1 MRTLVRAAF
10 LVTIITLASC
20 APKDKNAELTE
31 KKAKL
36 EALKKQQTDVAGD
49 ITKLEA
55 EIAKLDT
62 SAKKEEKPKLV
73 TLGTIAPETFT
84 HYIDLQGKIDAVNI
98 SYITPRGA
106 GGQVR
111 ALYIKKG
118 QSVSK
123 GQLVLKL
130 DDAMSNQ
137 SVVAAKQ
144 GLETIKTQLG
154 YAQDMYNRQNNLW
167 KQGIGTEVQLI
178 TDKNNVELLQNQ
190 LKSAQEQVKLNEQ
203 QQSFTSVYSDVSGV
217 AEDVNVREGELFAG
231 AGQIKIV
238 NNTNLKVVTQIPE
251 NYLGKVNVGSHIKVT
266 LPDQN
271 KTLDATV
278 TAGGQMIDP
287 NSHSFWVEAQLP
299 ADKDLRPNQVALVRI
314 QDYSA
319 PNAITIPVNV
329 LQNDEKG
336 KFVIV
341 AVTENGKTIARKRSV
356 AIGELYGD
364 KLEIKSGLVAGDKII
379 VDGFQG
385 VYDGQLLTTVRL

>member
-10 LVTIITLASC
+10 LVSIITLASC

-31 KKAKL
+31 KKTQL
-36 EALKKQQTDVAGD
+36 EALKKQQADVAGN
-49 ITKLEA
+49 ITKLET

-98 SYITPRGA
+98 SYITPRGG

-154 YAQDMYNRQNNLW
+154 FAQDLYNRQNNLW

-178 TDKNNVELLQNQ
+178 TDKNNVDMLQNQ
-190 LKSAQEQVKLNEQ
+190 LKSAQEQLKLNEQ
-203 QQSFTSVYSDVSGV
+203 QQGFTSVYSDVSGV

-266 LPDQN
+266 LPDLN

-287 NSHSFWVEAQLP
+287 NTHSFWVEAQLP
-299 ADKDLRPNQVALVRI
+299 TDKDLRPNQIALVQI
-314 QDYSA
+314 QDYSV
-319 PNAITIPVNV
+319 PNAITVPVNV

-341 AVTENGKTIARKRSV
+341 AATENGKTIARKRPV
-356 AIGELYGD
+356 TIGELYGD
-364 KLEIKSGLVAGDKII
+364 KLEVKSGLRTGDKIV
-379 VDGFQG
+379 VDGYQG
-385 VYDGQLLTTVRL
+385 LYDGQTLITAAL